1 MKIINYTTPTKITIE
16 IKDQTPSSDTITITT
31 TSSAEF
37 GIDSLWDMLVDYLCT
52 YEGPNY
58 GMQRRAVEAK
68 CARKGG
74 KDYIDSILL
83 ENGISRR
90 GIYE

>member
-1 MKIINYTTPTKITIE
+1 MEITE
-16 IKDQTPSSDTITITT
+16 RTVSGEVSIKVKGPTPSSTTITVT
-31 TSSAEF
+31 TSAEL